1 MGTAA
6 AGRTAGT
13 GQRLPR
19 GVPAPGTTP
28 CTRMGR
34 DECRHVKQRRLELPQ
49 ANGRVAAAT
58 LTLTAEALQ
67 TLQLALSV

>member
-1 MGTAA
+1 MRTAA
-6 AGRTAGT
+6 AGGTAGT

-49 ANGRVAAAT
+49 ANGRVACSHSDTNSRSAADAAACT
-58 LTLTAEALQ
+58 
-67 TLQLALSV
+67 